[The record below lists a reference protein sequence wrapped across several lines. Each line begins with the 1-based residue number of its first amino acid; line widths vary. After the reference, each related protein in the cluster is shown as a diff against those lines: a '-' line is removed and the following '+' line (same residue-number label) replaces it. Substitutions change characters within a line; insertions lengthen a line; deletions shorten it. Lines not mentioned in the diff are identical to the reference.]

1 MSLNSEIKTIIES
14 LVPDTLYLRAAT
26 LNEANVELPQIELIS
41 PIGIHAALPS
51 INNTQTLAN
60 VTRLIPVE
68 ILFLKKNTSNDDTG
82 EEIDVILEEMK
93 ILADQFYDKLS
104 RSTLLDPTAMIEE
117 YILDAVPAYQFSDEI
132 LTGWHL
138 QLEFPEVRTVYY
150 CPEVVP

>member
-68 ILFLKKNTSNDDTG
+68 VLFLKKNTSNDDTG
-82 EEIDVILEEMK
+82 EQIDVILEEMG
-93 ILADQFYDKLS
+93 
-104 RSTLLDPTAMIEE
+104 
-117 YILDAVPAYQFSDEI
+117 V
-132 LTGWHL
+132 
-138 QLEFPEVRTVYY
+138 
-150 CPEVVP
+150 